1 MTIPHL
7 AALFAAALA
16 ATSAIAATT
25 TTVVDLPRGTHTQRI
40 LHVRPDA
47 PIAHIVSVPG
57 NDGVYGIQDN
67 GAMATVT
74 AMCGPFSRTRQAF
87 ADQGFAVTLVDA
99 NSAGGVYDL
108 PDLVA
113 VLRYLR
119 ERDDLPIWVAG
130 GSAST
135 GAVSNVALNRPADI
149 PVGVI
154 FFSPQRPSAIVSS
167 ITGPALVVYHPAD
180 DGQFGNSMFNAL
192 TAAAV
197 RERIVMSGGN
207 SSGCGYHLFDGLDA
221 EVVSATTT
229 SMGQYNALTS
239 TPGPNFQALWYR
251 GESESGWGVNITH
264 QGDILFATW
273 FTYDLDGSQM
283 WLVAPSVNRT
293 TGNNYSGALYRT
305 TGPAFDSV
313 PFNSAQIAAT
323 QVGTVSFSFTNTSS
337 GTFSATLNGVSVSKP
352 IMRQAFSTVPMCAA
366 GGSPGATPNFQDLWY
381 RSPAESEPGWG
392 VNLTH
397 QGDILFATWFTY
409 DASGRGMWLV
419 GPDVRRTTG
428 NTFTGALYRT
438 TGPAF
443 SANPW
448 NPAGVG
454 VNQVGTA
461 TFTFGDAANG
471 TFTYTV
477 NGVTQSKSITRQ
489 VYGSP
494 ATVCR

>member
-1 MTIPHL
+1 MTMPHAAALL
-7 AALFAAALA
+7 AATLAATGALA
-16 ATSAIAATT
+16 ATTS
-25 TTVVDLPRGTHTQRI
+25 TVVELPRGTHTQRI

-47 PIAHIVSVPG
+47 PVGHIVSIPG
-57 NDGVYGIQDN
+57 GDGIYGIQDN
-67 GAMATVT
+67 GTMATLT
-74 AMCGPFSRTRQAF
+74 ATCGPFSRTRQGF

-99 NSAGGVYDL
+99 NSAGGIYDL
-108 PDLVA
+108 PDIVA

-119 ERDDLPIWVAG
+119 ERDDLPIWVVG

-135 GAVSNVALNRPADI
+135 STVAFVAVNRPADI

-154 FFSPQRPSAIVSS
+154 FFSPQRPGSIVPS
-167 ITGPALVVYHPAD
+167 ITGPALVVYHAAD
-180 DGQFGNSMFNAL
+180 SGQFGNSMFNAL

-197 RERIVMSGGN
+197 RDRVVLNGGN
-207 SSGCGYHLFDGLDA
+207 SFGCTHHLFDGLDA
-221 EVVSATTT
+221 LFIETTT
-229 SMGQYNALTS
+229 SFMRQHNALT
-239 TPGPNFQALWYR
+239 TAPGANFQALWYR
-251 GESESGWGVNITH
+251 GESESGWGVNVTH

-273 FTYDLDGSQM
+273 FTYDTDGSQM

-293 TGNNYSGALYRT
+293 AGNNYAGALYRT

-323 QVGTVSFSFTNTSS
+323 QVGTVSFSFTDAGS
-337 GTFSATLNGVSVSKP
+337 GTFNATLNGVSISKP
-352 IMRQAFSTVPMCAA
+352 IVRQVFSTVPTCAA
-366 GGSPGATPNFQDLWY
+366 GGSPGATLNFQDLWY
-381 RSPAESEPGWG
+381 RAPAESESGWG
-392 VNLTH
+392 VNITH
-397 QGDILFATWFTY
+397 QGEILFATWFTY
-409 DASGRGMWLV
+409 DAGGRGMWLV

-428 NTFTGALYRT
+428 NTFSGALYRT

-454 VNQVGTA
+454 VTQVGTA
-461 TFTFGDAANG
+461 TFAFGDAANG

-477 NGVTQSKSITRQ
+477 NGVTQSKPITRQ